1 MSTPVVSSLT
11 ATCNRL
17 HVGSS
22 RQILVYETGKEGSMS
37 KDHGIA
43 LITVLGGIILV
54 LVGLLYKRGEN
65 AHVVPYE
72 RAKGASSP
80 VRPYASLQPDGNFDT
95 PRTTRLGPKYARMD
109 NRGAT
114 FGGGLRMTRVS
125 SEAIL
130 NPSDVSATTS
140 TDSRTLHEH
149 QYIPCRAAS
158 AMRDSVLYAA
168 IPSRATS
175 PQVSYRWTPQQE
187 AYCVPCSRRTYED
200 ALNSCSDISSRFDTP
215 ELASSRTHMSTPTT
229 LSSPREPEPS
239 AWAPAPVGETQT
251 QTHDAASARSDGA
264 HEQRAGCTEPG
275 KTRRSRV
282 LRNFGPRDVV
292 NEPVVPP
299 RSINRSGDRSIDQG
313 GDANTVPSSVEA
325 DYLVPCTATPVDDS
339 AIPPH
344 SHHPVPKPSL
354 PPRSGRRCGKQ
365 T

>member
-1 MSTPVVSSLT
+1 MATSALLPRTFCAVLYCTGIFASVDAAVISHVSNKHEKFRRQSDTGSSLT
-11 ATCNRL
+11 TSALTTFTAGFTDTKTTSSSSLRL
-17 HVGSS
+17 ASFDEPSAAGSS

-200 ALNSCSDISSRFDTP
+200 ALSRCTWFSAESVCLCPYRSVYVHPSVFRCVVVYHLILCAHMWPLPTRLCLLQLCPSVFSLCSP
-215 ELASSRTHMSTPTT
+215 
-229 LSSPREPEPS
+229 
-239 AWAPAPVGETQT
+239 
-251 QTHDAASARSDGA
+251 
-264 HEQRAGCTEPG
+264 
-275 KTRRSRV
+275 
-282 LRNFGPRDVV
+282 
-292 NEPVVPP
+292 
-299 RSINRSGDRSIDQG
+299 
-313 GDANTVPSSVEA
+313 
-325 DYLVPCTATPVDDS
+325 
-339 AIPPH
+339 
-344 SHHPVPKPSL
+344 
-354 PPRSGRRCGKQ
+354 
-365 T
+365 